1 MNVPSLALQLPQT
14 SDPRPCWAAS
24 WGCSPTPPSASCP
37 VLSSLSM
44 PKRKLVMAA
53 TSVDGTEGVAFVVT
67 GWTVA
72 TWGVFGG

>member
-1 MNVPSLALQLPQT
+1 MSPVLHCSCHRHQILDLVGLHRGVVLPH
-14 SDPRPCWAAS
+14 RLLH
-24 WGCSPTPPSASCP
+24 P

>member
-1 MNVPSLALQLPQT
+1 
-14 SDPRPCWAAS
+14 
-24 WGCSPTPPSASCP
+24 
-37 VLSSLSM
+37 
-44 PKRKLVMAA
+44 MAA